1 MVNSPI
7 LFPMFGSTGVAPAVG
22 FSGASF
28 LAELAER
35 GWASVDGFLP
45 GPVADE
51 LRRVVLELKAA
62 GKLCGLAE
70 RLLPKVGD
78 TENEWKR
85 ALRIG
90 GCLRGFDVESTASIW
105 CGFYRENYSEP
116 LFIDIMGISGIKGY
130 NFLRLEP
137 GKTHY
142 SCLLFTLKY
151 MNSIHIV
158 YYFHGD
164 LNQHSIWTFS
174 DCLFLLPPRPQH
186 ICRKEAPVSEGRLL
200 LIWMTRESQKERWLV
215 PNWGTQRLLHA
226 QYWCMPSNMVLNYL
240 STTSAYGTF
249 YAHVLPTPLQA
260 MDDLGWMSIEV
271 AWQHW
276 GNIRYF
282 DIWFGVDLMFC
293 IRKERSLESLG
304 SGLKL
309 RVFPQIAIS
318 NPSLLEGANLFKAMG
333 RTSMKDRWGK
343 MVPWFLG
350 HWTSTNPKQQ
360 TGLVLVPKRRVMQH
374 FGCQLIWDKTKFLGT
389 VKWTSNLYF
398 IVLFEPLD
406 VSCFLF

>member
-1 MVNSPI
+1 MFTNLAIIQRTIHPHFHGE
-7 LFPMFGSTGVAPAVG
+7 FPHIIPHVWFHRCRPSGWFFGCLLPGGPRGARLGVRRRLPARPRG
-22 FSGASF
+22 
-28 LAELAER
+28 
-35 GWASVDGFLP
+35 GWAATRRVGAESRGEAVRLGRA
-45 GPVADE
+45 PVAE
-51 LRRVVLELKAA
+51 SW
-62 GKLCGLAE
+62 GH
-70 RLLPKVGD
+70 
-78 TENEWKR
+78 WKR
-85 ALRIG
+85 MKTSTTNW

-142 SCLLFTLKY
+142 SCLLFTIKY

-164 LNQHSIWTFS
+164 LSQQSIWTFS
-174 DCLFLLPPRPQH
+174 DFYWFFISIAPTPQH
-186 ICRKEAPVSEGRLL
+186 ICRREAPVSEGRLL

-226 QYWCMPSNMVLNYL
+226 QYWCMPSNMVLDYL

-293 IRKERSLESLG
+293 IRKKTLGITWISLETAG
-304 SGLKL
+304 FHPN
-309 RVFPQIAIS
+309 R
-318 NPSLLEGANLFKAMG
+318 
-333 RTSMKDRWGK
+333 
-343 MVPWFLG
+343 
-350 HWTSTNPKQQ
+350 H
-360 TGLVLVPKRRVMQH
+360 
-374 FGCQLIWDKTKFLGT
+374 
-389 VKWTSNLYF
+389 
-398 IVLFEPLD
+398 
-406 VSCFLF
+406 